1 MEAKILLGFILLFS
15 FVSALTFLSRLSY
28 QARKDRRDAE
38 RWRRLMMYRKD
49 LDAADSII
57 RARFDEE
64 SA

>member
-1 MEAKILLGFILLFS
+1 VEAKILLGFILLFS

-64 SA
+64 ST